1 MKKHIYSAALLL
13 SLLATSCKDDFL
25 VEKPLAIFS
34 PEITLTTKAGFES
47 AIVALHSSVREEMT
61 GRNHWV
67 PFSMVIGTDVA
78 ATGDEVIQ
86 DFKDYRITLTPQY
99 SAVDYWWEWA
109 YLKVIPKA
117 NTIIDYAGRPT
128 AKWATDAERN
138 AILAEARFLRAYAY
152 NALVNL
158 YGGVPIIDKLY
169 TEPKLDFARATRK
182 EVLDFVQEDLAF
194 AGQWLP
200 KTTTQDG
207 RIVKAA
213 ADHLLSEVYIS
224 QEKYD
229 KAIASATAVIDDG
242 LYKLMTQRFGRYA
255 NQPGDAY
262 ADLFRDSNQNRKSG
276 NMETIWALQ
285 MEFQTPGGGGTN
297 DGNIEVRAWGA
308 AYHRL
313 KDPNGKNG
321 MYVADSL
328 GRGVGW
334 IRPTN
339 YWTYEIWTYD
349 RGDMRNSPFNIRRT
363 WYYNEPSSA
372 FFRKPVAYYKGMD
385 TLSNIYDMPR
395 KVEGEALAGATS
407 GKTFKDHY
415 QMRLAETYLLRA
427 EAYLRKSDKANA
439 LKDINTVRNR
449 AMAKP
454 ATIDQLSIDYILD
467 ERARELMV
475 EEPRRRTL
483 TRMGKLVERVKKYNF
498 RSGSSIQPFHELFP
512 IPQKAIDANINAKLE
527 QNPGY

>member
-1 MKKHIYSAALLL
+1 MKKYIYSAVLLL
-13 SLLATSCKDDFL
+13 SLLTTACEDDFL

-47 AIVALHSSVREEMT
+47 AIVALHSGVREEMT
-61 GRNHWV
+61 NRDHWI
-67 PFSMVIGTDVA
+67 PFDMVIGTDVA
-78 ATGDEVIQ
+78 TTGDEVIQ

-99 SAVDYWWEWA
+99 GAADYWWEWA

-117 NTIIDYAGRPT
+117 NAIVEYADRPT
-128 AKWATDAERN
+128 ANWANEAEKN

-158 YGGVPIIDKLY
+158 YGGVPIVDKLY
-169 TEPKLDFARATRK
+169 TEPKLDFKRATRK
-182 EVLDFVQEDLAF
+182 EVLDFVHKNLAF
-194 AGQWLP
+194 ATQWLP

-229 KAIASATAVIDDG
+229 EAIASATAVIDDG

-262 ADLFRDSNQNRKSG
+262 SDLFKDSNQNRKSG
-276 NMETIWALQ
+276 NMETIWAVQ
-285 MEFQTPGGGGTN
+285 MEFQTPGGAGTIN
-297 DGNIEVRAWGA
+297 GNTQVRAWGA
-308 AYHRL
+308 AYHRV

-339 YWTYEIWTYD
+339 YWTYDVWSYD
-349 RGDMRNSPFNIRRT
+349 AGDMRNSPYNIRRA
-363 WYYNEPSSA
+363 WYYNEPTSA
-372 FFRKPVAYYKGMD
+372 FFRKKVEYYKGMD
-385 TLSNIYDMPR
+385 TLSHIYAMPR

-407 GKTFKDHY
+407 GKTYKEFY
-415 QMRLAETYLLRA
+415 QMRLAETHLLRA
-427 EAYLRKSDKANA
+427 EAYLRKGDKANA
-439 LKDINTVRNR
+439 LKDINIVRSR
-449 AMAKP
+449 AKSKP
-454 ATIDQLSIDYILD
+454 ATLDQLSIDYILD
-467 ERARELMV
+467 ERARELLV

-498 RSGSSIQPFHELFP
+498 RSAASIQPYHELFP

-527 QNPGY
+527 QNTGY